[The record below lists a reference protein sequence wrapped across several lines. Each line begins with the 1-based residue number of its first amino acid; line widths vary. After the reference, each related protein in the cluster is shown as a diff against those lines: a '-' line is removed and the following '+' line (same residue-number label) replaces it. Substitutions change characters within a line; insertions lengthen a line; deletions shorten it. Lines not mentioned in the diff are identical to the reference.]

1 MNLLLACLAGGLVS
15 VVVRAVWY
23 HPSVF
28 GAVLEQDTNSQS
40 SGQMATFAASFV
52 ICAYLSYE
60 MKWVNH
66 PDELNF
72 FLHGMYHGA
81 RNIGV
86 FAAGAIIVHA
96 VAEGKSGK
104 YILANASYWLLTLA
118 LIGGVLAS
126 FPSFRPKK
134 VDTETSMNTLPYQAP
149 LQQESIVHLG

>member
-66 PDELNF
+66 PDDLNF

-96 VAEGKSGK
+96 IAEHKSGK
-104 YILANASYWLLTLA
+104 YILVNASYWLITLA

-134 VDTETSMNTLPYQAP
+134 ADTETSMTIPYEAP